1 MSQVWER
8 LFVFATRFFAWAI
21 AAVPVAAV
29 LVLVAAL
36 IVAQRAS
43 AGDVA
48 RMLLSQLAITVFVA
62 LLATAVGATVGMG
75 CAIFSHELARGR
87 LARII
92 RLHAKFLAA
101 VPAVAIGWFGVA
113 VLLPAGALDSTAW
126 VLGAVAAA
134 VAIAVLPDGYILTV
148 RAVRAVPA
156 ELLEAAAALGASS
169 SQATTQVILPGSLR
183 RFAGI
188 YAAVFSRALPEATAA
203 SILFL
208 TGARAGFAPAHFS
221 LGATLL
227 AGATAGRPVDVS
239 LPMAALLLLVLTLAV
254 RAIAAR
260 RIGEL
265 EWV

>member
-8 LFVFATRFFAWAI
+8 LFVFATRSFAWAV

-43 AGDVA
+43 APGDAA
-48 RMLLSQLAITVFVA
+48 RILLSQLAVTVFIA
-62 LLATAVGATVGMG
+62 LMATAVGATVGMG

-87 LARII
+87 LARLI
-92 RLHAKFLAA
+92 RLHAKFLGA

-113 VLLPAGALDSTAW
+113 VLLPAALDSTAW

-134 VAIAVLPDGYILTV
+134 VTIAVLPDGYILTV
-148 RAVRAVPA
+148 RAVRTVPV
-156 ELLEAAAALGASS
+156 ELLEAAAALGASA

-183 RFAGI
+183 RFGGI

-203 SILFL
+203 SVLFL
-208 TGARAGFAPAHFS
+208 AAARGGFSPSHFS

-227 AGATAGRPVDVS
+227 VHATTGRADVS
-239 LPMAALLLLVLTLAV
+239 LPLAALLLLVLTLAS
-254 RAIAAR
+254 RAMAAK

>member
-8 LFVFATRFFAWAI
+8 LFVFATRSFAWAV

-43 AGDVA
+43 APGDAA
-48 RMLLSQLAITVFVA
+48 RMLLSQLAVTVFVA

-113 VLLPAGALDSTAW
+113 VLLPAAALDSTAW

-148 RAVRAVPA
+148 RAVRTVPV
-156 ELLEAAAALGASS
+156 ELLEAAAALGASA

-183 RFAGI
+183 RFGGI

-203 SILFL
+203 SVLFL
-208 TGARAGFAPAHFS
+208 AAARGGFSPSHFS

-227 AGATAGRPVDVS
+227 VHATTGRADVS
-239 LPMAALLLLVLTLAV
+239 LPLAALLLLVLTLAS
-254 RAIAAR
+254 RAMAAK